1 MISLSKS
8 NLGLQ
13 DRMRAALF
21 GLYVADAVA
30 MPVHWM
36 YDLRNLQRDYGQV
49 KGYMRPLDKF
59 EGSIMSLSN
68 TGGGGRG
75 SDKGEIVGSV
85 ILHGK
90 K

>member
-1 MISLSKS
+1 MEPLAVVALSTLERK
-8 NLGLQ
+8 
-13 DRMRAALF
+13 RASLF

-36 YDLRNLQRDYGQV
+36 YDLRNLKRDYGQIT
-49 KGYMRPLDKF
+49 GYTKPLDRF
-59 EGSIMSLSN
+59 EGSIMNLSN

-75 SDKGEIVGSV
+75 SDKGDIVGSV